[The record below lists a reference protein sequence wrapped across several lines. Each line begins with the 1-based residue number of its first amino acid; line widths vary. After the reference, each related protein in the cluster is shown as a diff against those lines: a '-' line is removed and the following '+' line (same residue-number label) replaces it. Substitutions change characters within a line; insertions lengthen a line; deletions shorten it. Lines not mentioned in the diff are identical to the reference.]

1 MVYYDVV
8 IIGAGPAGLT
18 AGLYLSQAKYSTLV
32 LDKEGFGGYIKNVE
46 LIENYPGFS
55 EGVSGAFLASEMIK
69 QAGNYGLQVKIAEVS
84 GIELFSSTSFVQC
97 EDGEGYTAS
106 VIIIAGGA
114 SHKKLGVPGENEF
127 AGKGVFHCGLCD
139 GGAFNDKVVAVC
151 GGGNA
156 GLTEALYMAKIASKV
171 IIFESMPA
179 LSATALLQERAAA
192 NPKIEIRCGVEIEA
206 LTGRDRLE
214 SLEYKDSNSGAAA
227 TLPVDGVLVNI
238 GLEPNTG
245 YLRDIVSLDSQGQII
260 VNQNMETDVPS
271 ILAAGDIRSGSVRQI
286 SAAVG
291 DGTIAAVTAQHYL
304 Q

>member
-1 MVYYDVV
+1 
-8 IIGAGPAGLT
+8 
-18 AGLYLSQAKYSTLV
+18 
-32 LDKEGFGGYIKNVE
+32 
-46 LIENYPGFS
+46 
-55 EGVSGAFLASEMIK
+55 
-69 QAGNYGLQVKIAEVS
+69 
-84 GIELFSSTSFVQC
+84 
-97 EDGEGYTAS
+97 
-106 VIIIAGGA
+106 
-114 SHKKLGVPGENEF
+114 
-127 AGKGVFHCGLCD
+127 
-139 GGAFNDKVVAVC
+139 
-151 GGGNA
+151 
-156 GLTEALYMAKIASKV
+156 MAKIASKV